1 MNATLGKYRLIA
13 ELGRGGMGTVYLAV
27 ARGPGGFSK
36 LVVIKQLRPVFAEDA
51 NFTAMFLEEARLA
64 ARLHHPN
71 IVQTNE
77 VVCHPQ
83 DGYFMVMEYLEGAS
97 LRRIVR
103 RLRARGDSEA
113 ARALYVRAILDVL
126 VALEYA
132 HSLKDFDGRAL
143 NLVHRDV
150 NPSNVVVLHSG
161 QVKLLDFGIAK
172 AADSAQE
179 TRAGVLKGKLHY
191 MPPEQM
197 AGDKIDGR
205 ADLFAVGAMLWDAL
219 TGRKLWEGEK
229 GLDVITSLVHGSIAQ
244 PRSVNPALSEEL
256 DRVCMRAL
264 SFKPADRYP
273 DAASFR
279 ADLEK
284 ELGGHVMTNSELAA
298 AMASEFLEEQERM
311 RALIAE
317 QLRTVDDSSTAVI
330 PTIASEIPP
339 PHTGA
344 STDVSRTP
352 TALSM
357 TPEEELTFAATR
369 RRRVKAVIWGIV
381 GCAAACLVGVAAGSA
396 LRGAFHVAN
405 TSATSAPAVTAPPA
419 VPEPAPNPETADH
432 VPPAP
437 VEAPPS
443 AEPTGADAKRRGLAW
458 RGGHRDGWSAP
469 GRPSSTSTTTTAYRT
484 SPLEEGP
491 SMAPTAVMPSS
502 PSSVGAPVPSTTDHA
517 LFAAPPSAP
526 TATAT
531 PAAVNPSP
539 TSAAPVPSGSIPVA
553 EANAVVLAHLNE
565 IRRCFVRGEM
575 DQLYLKVNVTAS
587 AAVAPDGQVTSVTT
601 TATRDGTARL
611 QACVHDAVSTWTFP
625 QPAGGVPGRVTRTF
639 SSE

>member
-27 ARGPGGFSK
+27 SRGPGGFSK

-77 VVCHPQ
+77 VVCDPQ

-103 RLRARGDSEA
+103 RLRARGDESA
-113 ARALYVRAILDVL
+113 PALYARAILDVL

-132 HSLKDFDGRAL
+132 HTLKDFDGKPL

-150 NPSNVVVLHSG
+150 NPSNVVVTHGG

-197 AGDKIDGR
+197 AGDRIDCR

-229 GLDVITSLVHGSIAQ
+229 GLDVITSLVHGSIAS
-244 PRSVNPALSEEL
+244 PRSVHPEISEEL
-256 DRVCMRAL
+256 DRICMRAL
-264 SFKPADRYP
+264 SFKPQDRYP

-279 ADLEK
+279 ADLEGA
-284 ELGGHVMTNSELAA
+284 LANPVMSVSELAA
-298 AMASEFLEEQERM
+298 AMTAEFLEEQERM
-311 RALIAE
+311 RSLIAE
-317 QLRTVDDSSTAVI
+317 QLRTVDEGPPGIVLPS
-330 PTIASEIPP
+330 IASDFPP

-344 STDVSRTP
+344 SSDVSRTP
-352 TALSM
+352 AALTVDEDDAAPRPRGRRLKVALSI
-357 TPEEELTFAATR
+357 LA
-369 RRRVKAVIWGIV
+369 
-381 GCAAACLVGVAAGSA
+381 GCAVACLIGVAVGSA
-396 LRGAFHVAN
+396 LRGAFGGSNTAPTAGAIAVAVAAPAQ
-405 TSATSAPAVTAPPA
+405 TEAPPQDVVEHPPAAPVEVAPSPGPAPSGSADPRHKAFLGHAIHREPGAGRRPLSSASRVSPLPLEDEVLNGSSSPSTTTAPSLAAAEHPSAPAAPAPIAPPPINTPASSAPPA
-419 VPEPAPNPETADH
+419 PD
-432 VPPAP
+432 
-437 VEAPPS
+437 
-443 AEPTGADAKRRGLAW
+443 
-458 RGGHRDGWSAP
+458 
-469 GRPSSTSTTTTAYRT
+469 STI
-484 SPLEEGP
+484 
-491 SMAPTAVMPSS
+491 
-502 PSSVGAPVPSTTDHA
+502 SV
-517 LFAAPPSAP
+517 AA
-526 TATAT
+526 
-531 PAAVNPSP
+531 
-539 TSAAPVPSGSIPVA
+539 
-553 EANAVVLAHLNE
+553 ANAVVRSHMAE
-565 IRRCFVRGEM
+565 INRCFERGQM
-575 DQLYLKVNVTAS
+575 DQLYLKVDVIAS
-587 AAVAPDGQVTSVTT
+587 AAIAPDGHVTSVTT
-601 TATRDGTARL
+601 RATRDGTARL
-611 QACVHDAVSTWTFP
+611 QACIHDAMQTWTFP
-625 QPAGGVPGRVTRTF
+625 EPAGAVPERVTRTF

>member
-1 MNATLGKYRLIA
+1 MQAMNATLGKYRLIA

-103 RLRARGDSEA
+103 RLRARGDES
-113 ARALYVRAILDVL
+113 ARALYARAILDVL

-132 HSLKDFDGRAL
+132 HTLKDFDGKPL

-150 NPSNVVVLHSG
+150 NPSNVVVTHGG

-197 AGDKIDGR
+197 AGDRIDCR

-229 GLDVITSLVHGSIAQ
+229 GLDVITSLVHGAIAS
-244 PRSVNPALSEEL
+244 PRSVNPEISEQL
-256 DRVCMRAL
+256 DRICMRAL
-264 SFKPADRYP
+264 SFKPDDRYP

-279 ADLEK
+279 ADLEGA
-284 ELGGHVMTNSELAA
+284 LVSPVMSSSELAA

-311 RALIAE
+311 RSLIAE
-317 QLRTVDDSSTAVI
+317 QLRVADDASPGVI
-330 PTIASEIPP
+330 PTIASDFPP
-339 PHTGA
+339 PNTGV
-344 STDVSRTP
+344 SSDLSRTP
-352 TALSM
+352 TALSVDDD
-357 TPEEELTFAATR
+357 PYGPSAK
-369 RRRVKAVIWGIV
+369 RRRVKLVLWAVA
-381 GCAAACLVGVAAGSA
+381 GCAAASLIGVAVGST
-396 LRGAFHVAN
+396 LHGAFRSASTATTAAPVAAN
-405 TSATSAPAVTAPPA
+405 AGPAPMQDAVEHPPAAPP
-419 VPEPAPNPETADH
+419 
-432 VPPAP
+432 
-437 VEAPPS
+437 EAPPS
-443 AEPTGADAKRRGLAW
+443 AESVPAVGSSEAKHKLFPARGPRHELGPYGTRWQPSYASRMSPASEDGAVP
-458 RGGHRDGWSAP
+458 AP
-469 GRPSSTSTTTTAYRT
+469 VA
-484 SPLEEGP
+484 
-491 SMAPTAVMPSS
+491 APTPAPS
-502 PSSVGAPVPSTTDHA
+502 VVTAERAP
-517 LFAAPPSAP
+517 APPAPAALAP
-526 TATAT
+526 TM
-531 PAAVNPSP
+531 PPVNPSP
-539 TSAAPVPSGSIPVA
+539 STPAVPNGTIPA
-553 EANAVVLAHLNE
+553 EAANAVVRAHLGE
-565 IRRCFVRGEM
+565 IRRCFERAEM
-575 DQLYLKVNVTAS
+575 DQLYLKVDVTMS
-587 AAVAPDGQVTSVTT
+587 AAVAPDGHVISVAT
-601 TATRDGTARL
+601 TATRDGMARL
-611 QACVHDAVSTWTFP
+611 QSCIQDAVQTWTFP
-625 QPAGGVPGRVTRTF
+625 APSGAVAGRVSRTF

>member
-103 RLRARGDSEA
+103 RLRARGDAEA
-113 ARALYVRAILDVL
+113 ARALYVRSILDVL

-132 HSLKDFDGRAL
+132 HTLKDFDGRPL

-244 PRSVNPALSEEL
+244 PRSVNADISEAL
-256 DRVCMRAL
+256 DRICMRAL

-284 ELGGHVMTNSELAA
+284 ELGGRVMTNSELAA

-317 QLRTVDDSSTAVI
+317 QLRTVDEGQSGVI

-357 TPEEELTFAATR
+357 TQAEEELTFAATR
-369 RRRVKAVIWGIV
+369 RRRVKAVIWAVI

-396 LRGAFHVAN
+396 LRGAFRVAN
-405 TSATSAPAVTAPPA
+405 TAATSAPAVIAPPA
-419 VPEPAPNPETADH
+419 PEPAPTPENAEH
-432 VPPAP
+432 PPVASAEP
-437 VEAPPS
+437 APS
-443 AEPTGADAKRRGLAW
+443 AEITPAESRRRSLGS
-458 RGGHRDGWSAP
+458 RGGRRDAWSVAA
-469 GRPSSTSTTTTAYRT
+469 RPSSTNMQHSAAPSDEMPPSAAPAPLPSAPSPFASPPVAATTERT
-484 SPLEEGP
+484 L
-491 SMAPTAVMPSS
+491 AA
-502 PSSVGAPVPSTTDHA
+502 APVP
-517 LFAAPPSAP
+517 AAI
-526 TATAT
+526 TA
-531 PAAVNPSP
+531 PAAINPSP
-539 TSAAPVPSGSIPVA
+539 TSVAPVPSGSIPVA
-553 EANAVVLAHLNE
+553 EANAVVMVHLNE

-587 AAVAPDGQVTSVTT
+587 AAVAPDGHVTSVTT

-611 QACVHDAVSTWTFP
+611 QACVHDAVSTWVFP

>member
-103 RLRARGDSEA
+103 RLRARGDAEA

-132 HSLKDFDGRAL
+132 HNLKDFDGRPL

-244 PRSVNPALSEEL
+244 PRSVNANISEAL
-256 DRVCMRAL
+256 DRICMRAL

-317 QLRTVDDSSTAVI
+317 QLRTVDEGSTAVI

-357 TPEEELTFAATR
+357 SQAEEELTFAATR

-396 LRGAFHVAN
+396 LRGAFRVAN
-405 TSATSAPAVTAPPA
+405 TAATSAPAVTAPP
-419 VPEPAPNPETADH
+419 VPEPAPSPENVDH
-432 VPPAP
+432 PPVASAEP
-437 VEAPPS
+437 PPS
-443 AEPTGADAKRRGLAW
+443 AESTASAESRRRSLGS
-458 RGGHRDGWSAP
+458 RGGHRDGWSATA
-469 GRPSSTSTTTTAYRT
+469 RPSSTNMQHSAA
-484 SPLEEGP
+484 P
-491 SMAPTAVMPSS
+491 SDEMP
-502 PSSVGAPVPSTTDHA
+502 PS
-517 LFAAPPSAP
+517 AAPPPFPSPPSSFAVPSVAATNEHALTAP
-526 TATAT
+526 PPAAAQVT
-531 PAAVNPSP
+531 PPPAVNPPP

-553 EANAVVLAHLNE
+553 EANAVVMVHLNE

-611 QACVHDAVSTWTFP
+611 QACVHDAVSTWIFP